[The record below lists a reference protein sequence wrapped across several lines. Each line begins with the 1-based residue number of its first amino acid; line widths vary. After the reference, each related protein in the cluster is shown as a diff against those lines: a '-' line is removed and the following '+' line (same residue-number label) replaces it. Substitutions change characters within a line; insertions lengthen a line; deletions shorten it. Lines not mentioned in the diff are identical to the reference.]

1 MEQMEA
7 GLETVELTSSSTNS
21 VNKTVFKQEWTP
33 TVNNQEKS
41 DQVMTHL
48 PYSSQTAMRKRRV
61 LSNPAMRTWRVSSW
75 NQIHLF
81 KYTNLEETAA
91 F

>member
-21 VNKTVFKQEWTP
+21 SEQDSIQAGVDTYSKQSGEERSSNDP
-33 TVNNQEKS
+33 SSIQQSNSNEEMQ
-41 DQVMTHL
+41 
-48 PYSSQTAMRKRRV
+48 SSQQPRNENLESEQLESDSFT
-61 LSNPAMRTWRVSSW
+61 
-75 NQIHLF
+75 

-91 F
+91 L